1 MARIKICGLTDAGTA
16 VAAVEAGADFIG
28 LVFAESRRRVDKEK
42 ARLIAQAVKE
52 KKEDI
57 AIVGVF
63 VNLPAGEV
71 NYIAEYCGLDY
82 VQISGDE
89 SWRYCLDIEYP
100 IIKVVHITTETKVE
114 QVIDEIETGNSI
126 GLKHKPLCL
135 LDTKIENTYGG
146 TGRRF
151 DWKLAGEAAARYPLM
166 AAGGLDADNVSE
178 LIKQVNPWG
187 VDVSGG
193 VESEGKKDMNK
204 IIAFIKAVR
213 QAEKEVQD
221 ATG

>member
-16 VAAVEAGADFIG
+16 VAAAEAGADFIG
-28 LVFAESRRRVDKEK
+28 LVFAESRRRVDKDK
-42 ARLIAQAVKE
+42 ARLIAQTVKE

-63 VNLPAGEV
+63 VNLPAEEV

-100 IIKVVHITTETKVE
+100 IIKVVHITTETKVG

-146 TGRRF
+146 DG
-151 DWKLAGEAAARYPLM
+151 
-166 AAGGLDADNVSE
+166 
-178 LIKQVNPWG
+178 Q
-187 VDVSGG
+187 
-193 VESEGKKDMNK
+193 
-204 IIAFIKAVR
+204 AV
-213 QAEKEVQD
+213 
-221 ATG
+221 